1 MNGRTFFNMTNKKRI
16 KYFTKCT
23 FCSKCDNVEYLA
35 DFEGFVI
42 RNVITTIGIK
52 IIHDLYET
60 KLVQRL
66 VNYFKKQ

>member
-1 MNGRTFFNMTNKKRI
+1 MTNKKRI

-60 KLVQRL
+60 KLAL
-66 VNYFKKQ
+66 